1 MKADVRT
8 RAPQHD
14 RRTLDQKAPREAPR
28 EAPRDGDKPER
39 LGSRAS
45 MLDCAGIACL
55 GAVMAIHTSE
65 LAGKTEEVAYLGFG
79 YMLLAASSLVAVV
92 LLAQRDV
99 RGWWL
104 GGLTCGATIGGFVLT
119 RTTGLPMSHDDIGN
133 WGETVAVWALVAEV
147 AMVAMSV
154 VAVRRERPS

>member
-14 RRTLDQKAPREAPR
+14 RRTTDREARR
-28 EAPRDGDKPER
+28 EPDRPER
-39 LGSRAS
+39 PASRTS
-45 MLDCAGIACL
+45 ILDCAGIACL

-104 GGLTCGATIGGFVLT
+104 GGLTCAATICGFVLT
-119 RTTGLPMSHDDIGN
+119 RTTGLPMSHDDVGN

-154 VAVRRERPS
+154 VAVRRARHS

>member
-1 MKADVRT
+1 MRNATHPDRVAI
-8 RAPQHD
+8 RAS
-14 RRTLDQKAPREAPR
+14 TLDF
-28 EAPRDGDKPER
+28 
-39 LGSRAS
+39 
-45 MLDCAGIACL
+45 MGIGCL

-79 YMLLAASSLVAVV
+79 YMLLVASSLVAVV

-119 RTTGLPMSHDDIGN
+119 RTTGLPMSHDDVGN
-133 WGETVAVWALVAEV
+133 WGETLAVWALFAEV
-147 AMVAMSV
+147 AMVALSV
-154 VAVRRERPS
+154 VGVRKDRHR